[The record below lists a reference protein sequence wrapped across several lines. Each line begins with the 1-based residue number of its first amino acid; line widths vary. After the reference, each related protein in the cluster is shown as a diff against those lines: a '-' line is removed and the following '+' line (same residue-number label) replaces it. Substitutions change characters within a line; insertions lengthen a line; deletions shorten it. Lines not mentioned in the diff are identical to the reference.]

1 MATNEYLGKTDWL
14 FITQLL
20 RAEYSKYVKAIE
32 GMGLS
37 ANDFTNELKTKLDD
51 IDTSLYARLVSPIFT
66 GTPTVPTA
74 PTGDNGLQIA
84 NTSFVVKAIS
94 DALSKV
100 SGISFSKVSS
110 MKDLPDE
117 GGKGVIYLVP
127 NKGSGTNTF
136 DEYYWDGTKY
146 ELFGT
151 TAIDLSDYLKK
162 TDVVELSTDE
172 VKAVWDSVFTS

>member
-37 ANDFTNELKTKLDD
+37 TNDFTNELKTKLDD

-94 DALSKV
+94 DAISKV
-100 SGISFSKVSS
+100 YLPCSK
-110 MKDLPDE
+110 
-117 GGKGVIYLVP
+117 
-127 NKGSGTNTF
+127 
-136 DEYYWDGTKY
+136 
-146 ELFGT
+146 
-151 TAIDLSDYLKK
+151 
-162 TDVVELSTDE
+162 
-172 VKAVWDSVFTS
+172 

>member
-1 MATNEYLGKTDWL
+1 MAANEYLGKTDWL

-20 RAEYSKYVKAIE
+20 QSEYAKYVRVVE

-37 ANDFTNELKTKLDD
+37 ANDFTDALKDKLDAID
-51 IDTSLYARLVSPIFT
+51 ISLYSKLLSPSFS

-74 PTGDNGLQIA
+74 QVGDNSSQIA
-84 NTSFVVKAIS
+84 NTAFVVKAIT
-94 DALSKV
+94 DALAQIT
-100 SGISFSKVSS
+100 GISFSKVSS
-110 MKDLPDE
+110 FKALPEE
-117 GGKGVIYLVP
+117 GVNGTIYLVP
-127 NKGSGTNTF
+127 NKGNGDNTF

-151 TAIDLSDYLKK
+151 TAVDLSDYLKK
-162 TDVVELSTDE
+162 EDVEELSTDE